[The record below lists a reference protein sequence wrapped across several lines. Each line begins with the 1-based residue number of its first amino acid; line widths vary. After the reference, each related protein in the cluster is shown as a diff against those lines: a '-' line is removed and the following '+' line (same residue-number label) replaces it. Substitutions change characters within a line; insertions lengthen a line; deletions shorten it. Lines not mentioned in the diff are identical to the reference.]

1 MLAELFVIGLVLVV
15 VLYFTRHKLLSLITW
30 IMMTKYRFI
39 FVILVVLPLSTI
51 YDLFFYMKNKYIF
64 YTRKAIQDHDKLVHY
79 VQEQVKAYNECGS
92 NKPMC
97 TARSTQE
104 TMSLRISKHKENLHK
119 IDISALHNILQID
132 EQNGIV
138 RVEPLVTCGQ
148 LTATLNPLGWTIPVV
163 PELDDLTI
171 GGLVSGFGVET
182 SSHRVSNLM
191 ISHTIYSTDYSKH
204 NVLLMK
210 L

>member
-1 MLAELFVIGLVLVV
+1 MLAQAFVVALLILVI
-15 VLYFTRHKLLSLITW
+15 LYFARNKILSLITK

-39 FVILVVLPLSTI
+39 FVILVVLPVSTI
-51 YDLFFYMKNKYIF
+51 YDMYFYMKNKYIF
-64 YTRKAIQDHDKLVHY
+64 WTRKAVQDHDKLVRY
-79 VQEQVKAYNECGS
+79 VQEQVRAYNECGS

-97 TARSTQE
+97 TARSTKE
-104 TMSLRISKHKENLHK
+104 TMSLRISKHKDNLHK
-119 IDISALHNILQID
+119 IDISALHNILEID
-132 EQNGIV
+132 EKNGIV

-182 SSHRVSNLM
+182 SSHRVS
-191 ISHTIYSTDYSKH
+191 
-204 NVLLMK
+204 
-210 L
+210 